1 MRIALDFFLY
11 PQAAGQP
18 DAGDRG
24 HPAAQPKA
32 ADLRADNGPAGAVD
46 PLSAKGHRRLQVRRA
61 AGAADRNADRG
72 GMCPPVEGHL
82 TARSCDSCAG
92 DDAAASTARRRE
104 KDDSLH
110 WSAEKPKRGTG
121 YSDVSA
127 GGAAMRSIH
136 AGRAGGLYFD
146 RVSELYGASFVAV
159 PVCAVY
165 TAMRVDRYVHS
176 SMELKRTNINKLS
189 AIGLG

>member
-1 MRIALDFFLY
+1 MRIALDFSY
-11 PQAAGQP
+11 IRKQP
-18 DAGDRG
+18 GSLMPEIEVTPPRSQKRQICVLTMAQQEQLIRYQKDTDACKFGVLLALLTGMRIGEVCALQWKDISLPDRVI
-24 HPAAQPKA
+24 HV
-32 ADLRADNGPAGAVD
+32 RATMP
-46 PLSAKGHRRLQVRRA
+46 RLQLQ
-61 AGAADRNADRG
+61 GA
-72 GMCPPVEGHL
+72 
-82 TARSCDSCAG
+82 
-92 DDAAASTARRRE
+92 E
-104 KDDSLH
+104 KKTTVLH

-165 TAMRVDRYVHS
+165 TAMRVGTCQLSCAS
-176 SMELKRTNINKLS
+176 SHLCHPLHRG
-189 AIGLG
+189 GL